1 MFIFKKLISLFFK
14 PILMGC
20 LLVVSL
26 QAQSANQ
33 LGVTVT
39 ILPLKSMVEEIG
51 GEHVKVNVMVPPGMH
66 PRAFE
71 PTPKKMAL
79 LESSAIYISMGIPH
93 EKNWVEQV
101 KATRPD
107 MPIINMIDYVETIQR
122 NGGNKID
129 PHIWLGPQQLRT
141 MAQHLTD
148 TLIKLDPEHK
158 ADFIQNSQAWVARL
172 DAVDK
177 EAEKRLA
184 PYKGR
189 AFLVF
194 HPAYGYLAEAYGLR
208 QVSIEKKGMAPGPRM
223 MAAAIKTAQ
232 SENINTIFIQKGYSL
247 DEAKAIASEINAKV
261 VTLDPLAPD
270 LIAGLAHK
278 VKAIEAS
285 FQ

>member
-1 MFIFKKLISLFFK
+1 MVFYQGVFKVFFTAMLATLFTWL
-14 PILMGC
+14 P
-20 LLVVSL
+20 L
-26 QAQSANQ
+26 QAQSANP
-33 LGVTVT
+33 LSVTVT
-39 ILPLKSMVEEIG
+39 ILPLKSMVEAIG
-51 GEHVKVNVMVPPGMH
+51 GEHVEVNVMVPPGMH

-93 EKNWVEQV
+93 EKNWLEQV

-107 MPIINMIDYVETIQR
+107 MPILNMIDYVETLQR
-122 NGGNKID
+122 NGGKKID
-129 PHIWLGPQQLRT
+129 PHIWLGPQQLRK
-141 MAQHLTD
+141 MAQHLAQ
-148 TLIKLDPEHK
+148 TLSNLVPEHQ
-158 ADFIQNSQAWVARL
+158 ADFIQNSQAWIARL
-172 DAVDK
+172 AAVDK
-177 EAEKRLA
+177 DAKARLA

-223 MAAAIKTAQ
+223 MAAAIKVAQ
-232 SENINTIFIQKGYSL
+232 DENIRTIFIQAGYSQ

-261 VTLDPLAPD
+261 VSLDPLAPD